1 MIEYKG
7 RLKNKRP
14 FVYEAQLV
22 MYKYRYV
29 ILWSLFILFACG
41 ANPGTLAK
49 LRLEDLFGYDKPI
62 HAFLFGMQ
70 AWLWIIASPKPITQN
85 KLLLICLACAGYGA
99 GIEFMQK
106 WFFVGRTYDYFD
118 MTANILGCVIV
129 YFVSIKKGKH
139 V

>member
-1 MIEYKG
+1 M
-7 RLKNKRP
+7 
-14 FVYEAQLV
+14 
-22 MYKYRYV
+22 
-29 ILWSLFILFACG
+29 FILFACG

-70 AWLWIIASPKPITQN
+70 AWLWIKASPKSITQN